1 MSFTLTMPT
10 SVFDFVSFFVL
21 VGFFADF
28 ANLGGFFICGA
39 SVWVFAL
46 LYMSGTEIWQ
56 VACLPIEP
64 RSAGGRLFSQI
75 QRKFMSRSPRL
86 M

>member
-10 SVFDFVSFFVL
+10 NAFDFVSFFL
-21 VGFFADF
+21 VGFFASF
-28 ANLGGFFICGA
+28 ADVRGFFIFAA
-39 SVWVFAL
+39 SARVSAP
-46 LYMSGTEIWQ
+46 LYMRGAEISR

-64 RSAGGRLFSQI
+64 RKAGGGLFSQI
-75 QRKFMSRSPRL
+75 QVKFMSPSPRL